1 MLRNLTAV
9 ALLTTVPAFAS
20 AEGISASL
28 SASFGEGASGPV
40 TTGDGRIVTPESV
53 SVSGAAGVY
62 AVSSSVA
69 TASSSGAAS
78 GATDDDDNT
87 PMVSVTPD
95 STGSAYETEVAFA
108 PSNFQ
113 QIADDAAAAAIV
125 DLCNGTFSGS
135 LSDTTVDVTPSITSG
150 FGSVASATA
159 AGLVEA
165 EVADGTVTVTC
176 P

>member
-9 ALLTTVPAFAS
+9 VLLTTVPAFAS

-28 SASFGEGASGPV
+28 SASFGNQATAEVSVFSGTV
-40 TTGDGRIVTPESV
+40 VTPESV
-53 SVSGAAGVY
+53 SVSGAAGAY

-78 GATDDDDNT
+78 GATDDADNT

-95 STGSAYETEVAFA
+95 STGAAYETEVTFA

-113 QIADDAAAAAIV
+113 QIADDAAAAAVADLCAGITAQQTGTAVDTDV
-125 DLCNGTFSGS
+125 DLGPVTVTFPG
-135 LSDTTVDVTPSITSG
+135 DVTEGSI
-150 FGSVASATA
+150 
-159 AGLVEA
+159 
-165 EVADGTVTVTC
+165 TVTC